1 MEISLLTKED
11 LQEFRIQ
18 LLLDIER
25 ILDEKIQPAE
35 PIPKD
40 VNPEWI
46 RSKSVRAFM
55 NISPATLQ
63 NLRVTGKIKFK
74 KILGSYYYNLDDL
87 KKLFENEKR

>member
-1 MEISLLTKED
+1 MEVSLITKED

-25 ILDEKIQPAE
+25 IINEKMKFESTSVEI
-35 PIPKD
+35 
-40 VNPEWI
+40 NSEWI
-46 RSKSVRAFM
+46 RSKAVRTFM

>member
-1 MEISLLTKED
+1 MEVSLITKED

-25 ILDEKIQPAE
+25 IINEKMKFESTSIE
-35 PIPKD
+35 T
-40 VNPEWI
+40 NPEWI
-46 RSKSVRAFM
+46 RSKAVRTFM
-55 NISPATLQ
+55 NISAATLQ

-87 KKLFENEKR
+87 KKLFEHEKR